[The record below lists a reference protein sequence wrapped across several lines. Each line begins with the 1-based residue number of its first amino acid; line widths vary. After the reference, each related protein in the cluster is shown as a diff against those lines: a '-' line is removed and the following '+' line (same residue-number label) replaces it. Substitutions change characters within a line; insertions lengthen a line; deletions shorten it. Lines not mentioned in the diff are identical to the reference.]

1 MTDNRDSY
9 NANADFWTQIIRE
22 QHDKFRT
29 ELTNDAVLQA
39 IGDVTG
45 LTALDAGCGEGYM
58 SRTLAEGGAKVTG
71 IDFSDELIRAAR
83 EHSLTPELPVTFD
96 VGDVSS
102 LPYDPG
108 TFDLVLCNHLLND
121 LEHPSQAIKEFS
133 RVLSPQGRIVIMMLH
148 PCFYNKHSEREELDN
163 NTIASTYFETR
174 SATQHFVVNGI
185 TSPSP
190 NTAWIRPLEFY
201 TQTLQ
206 DSGLAIR
213 SLSEPH
219 PSKQQLQNDRWWS
232 TSFTRPLFMLIVAQ
246 RWPQ

>member
-1 MTDNRDSY
+1 MTDNRNAY

-22 QHDKFRT
+22 QRDKFRM
-29 ELTNDAVLQA
+29 ELTNGAVLKA

-45 LTALDAGCGEGYM
+45 LTVLDAGCGEGYM

-71 IDFSDELIRAAR
+71 IDFSDELIHAAQ
-83 EHSLTPELPVTFD
+83 EHRLASELPVSFD
-96 VGDVSS
+96 VGDVNS

-121 LEHPSQAIKEFS
+121 LEDPSQAIREFS

-148 PCFYNKHSEREELDN
+148 PCFYNKHSERDQSGN
-163 NTIASTYFETR
+163 IQIASSYFQGR
-174 SATQHFVVNGI
+174 SATQHFVVDGI

-201 TQTLQ
+201 TQALQ
-206 DSGLAIR
+206 NSGFAITG
-213 SLSEPH
+213 LSEPH
-219 PSKQQLQNDRWWS
+219 PSEQQLQNDEWWT
-232 TSFTRPLFMLIVAQ
+232 TSFSRPLFLLIVAQ